1 MPFIAGCK
9 RFDLAYNR
17 RAINWRIAQP
27 VAVALGQHE
36 MFGGAKL
43 AFINDPM
50 SHQAGAGKKGDHL
63 SNAPHVVRAAADAHA
78 RAIGYRYPHAGTA
91 HHRMNDGAAISCNG
105 AQSRQIV
112 DPWRPRRARYEGVR
126 GQCRRFF
133 AHYGVID

>member
-1 MPFIAGCK
+1 VPFIADCK

-27 VAVALGQHE
+27 VAVSLGQHE
-36 MFGGAKL
+36 LFGEAKL

-50 SHQAGAGKKGDHL
+50 GHQAGAGKKGDHL
-63 SNAPHVVRAAADAHA
+63 SDTPNIFRAAADADA
-78 RAIGYRYPHAGTA
+78 RTIGYRYPHAGTA
-91 HHRMNDGAAISCNG
+91 YHRMNDGAAISCNG
-105 AQSRQIV
+105 TPPRQVV
-112 DPWRPRRARYEGVR
+112 DPWRPRRARDEGVR